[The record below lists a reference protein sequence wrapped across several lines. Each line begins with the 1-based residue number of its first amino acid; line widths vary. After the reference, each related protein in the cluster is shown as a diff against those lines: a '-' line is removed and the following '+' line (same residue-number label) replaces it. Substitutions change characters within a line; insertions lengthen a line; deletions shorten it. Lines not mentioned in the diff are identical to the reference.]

1 MKAFRIVSLI
11 VFISSSSVLFA
22 QAKDTVSLGADEKIV
37 SVAETIPAFSY
48 KGKGIS
54 EFIMDNLKYP
64 QTAIDN
70 GIEANIIVDFVV
82 DTMGRVLYVVSKDNG
97 NARKQIL
104 VDEAIRVI
112 KATSGYWKPGYTN
125 GKKVRMRMRIPITF
139 KLE

>member
-22 QAKDTVSLGADEKIV
+22 QAKDSLSLGADEKIV
-37 SVAETIPAFSY
+37 SVSETIPAFSY

-139 KLE
+139 KLD

>member
-139 KLE
+139 KLD

>member
-22 QAKDTVSLGADEKIV
+22 QAKDSVSLGADEKIV
-37 SVAETIPAFSY
+37 SVSETIPAFSY

-139 KLE
+139 KLD

>member
-1 MKAFRIVSLI
+1 M
-11 VFISSSSVLFA
+11 LFA

-97 NARKQIL
+97 TARIQAL
-104 VDEAIRVI
+104 VDEAIRVV
-112 KATSGYWKPGYTN
+112 KATSGYWTPGYTN

-139 KLE
+139 KLK

>member
-22 QAKDTVSLGADEKIV
+22 QAKDSVSLGADEKIV

-139 KLE
+139 KLD

>member
-112 KATSGYWKPGYTN
+112 KATSGYWKPGYTK
-125 GKKVRMRMRIPITF
+125 GKNVRMRMRIPITF

>member
-1 MKAFRIVSLI
+1 MKALRIVSLI
-11 VFISSSSVLFA
+11 VFTSTSSLLFA
-22 QAKDTVSLGADEKIV
+22 QAKDSASLGVDEKIV

-48 KGKGIS
+48 KGRGIS
-54 EFIMDNLKYP
+54 EFIMENLKYP

-112 KATSGYWKPGYTN
+112 KATSGYWKPGYTK